1 MPKYHKIISP
11 DLKGEIY
18 FYGNIG
24 ALSEFLDRTGK
35 GIDSLQSLTLKD
47 IYPLMY
53 EAYVISCLR
62 QKIEIENSFEDFR
75 LFVNSKELIKLYPIV
90 LNEIL
95 EDGGFTDKVEKKT
108 VQKVK

>member
-11 DLKGEIY
+11 DLKGEIS
-18 FYGNIG
+18 FYGSIG
-24 ALSEFLDRTGK
+24 ALAEFLDKTGK
-35 GIDSLQSLTLKD
+35 GLDYIQSITLKD
-47 IYPLMY
+47 IYHLMY

-75 LFVNSKELIKLYPIV
+75 LFVNSKELLNIYPIV

-95 EDGGFTDKVEKKT
+95 EDGGFTDKEEKKT